1 MTLSSAC
8 RTGWGQAAERGGE
21 AFPAMI
27 ADPREPSGGW
37 FVRDRICALII
48 RFRRSARTS
57 QNRRKNVKALM
68 IAAVAAGCLTL
79 AACGGKGDDA
89 LGEQAQENMEN
100 KADAMDAAADNMSG
114 PAADQLEAQADATRE
129 AGEAKEEAI
138 DDADLNA
145 DAMTP
150 AEKNAVVAQ

>member
-1 MTLSSAC
+1 MTRLE
-8 RTGWGQAAERGGE
+8 TGGRNFDGYQRRSE
-21 AFPAMI
+21 AFQTMNGAK
-27 ADPREPSGGW
+27 RQL
-37 FVRDRICALII
+37 VRLNPDLRAHGRL
-48 RFRRSARTS
+48 RRCARTS
-57 QNRRKNVKALM
+57 RNRRKNVKALM

-100 KADAMDAAADNMSG
+100 KADALDAAADNMSG

-129 AGEAKEEAI
+129 AGDAKEEAI

-150 AEKNAVVAQ
+150 AEKNAVTAAH